1 MSTDEDNINT
11 SSIEEMI
18 NANLG
23 IDPNEQAE
31 TASSEAPLEE
41 SAVEVLTEAN
51 TIVTDSTTEEVLKSI
66 DIDALLNDASDD
78 DTAESIAEE
87 VASEAQ
93 DSPEIEA
100 TEGIA
105 QESENTASSEI
116 IAEESPAD
124 NSEVDTST
132 EEGNAEITAEP
143 SQDAALDNLLS
154 SAMEEE
160 PAPASTDTEP
170 AIEAIIEPVAKS
182 EEQVTDDQAEI
193 DAEETTNEVQEIPEE
208 EPTEGLAAEN
218 ENTAPEQAAEIA
230 DNTDTHT
237 PEETEAVKLESEA
250 SEPVDNALPGAEAIQ
265 SLETEVAELDSEIQ
279 TQIDQF
285 AIQADHLK
293 ANIQGELQRVCSDN
307 EQLHEQIKELE
318 QQLLSAE
325 DKIQGFTEI
334 QDQQQVTIHKLIL
347 IVKGI
352 RSKISH
358 LYDE

>member
-1 MSTDEDNINT
+1 MSTDEDSINT

-23 IDPNEQAE
+23 IDPNELAE
-31 TASSEAPLEE
+31 AASSEAAIEE
-41 SAVEVLTEAN
+41 SAVEALTEAN
-51 TIVTDSTTEEVLKSI
+51 TAVTDNATEDVLKSI

-78 DTAESIAEE
+78 DTAEPIAEE
-87 VASEAQ
+87 TASEAQ
-93 DSPEIEA
+93 EIPEIKT
-100 TEGIA
+100 TESIA
-105 QESENTASSEI
+105 QESENTASPEI
-116 IAEESPAD
+116 IVEAPPSD
-124 NSEVDTST
+124 NSEADTST
-132 EEGNAEITAEP
+132 EEGNAEITAEL
-143 SQDAALDNLLS
+143 SQETALDDLLS

-160 PAPASTDTEP
+160 PADTEP
-170 AIEAIIEPVAKS
+170 AIEAIIEPAAEI
-182 EEQVTDDQAEI
+182 EEQLADDQPEI
-193 DAEETTNEVQEIPEE
+193 ETEEATSEAQEIPEE
-208 EPTEGLAAEN
+208 EPAEGISAEN
-218 ENTAPEQAAEIA
+218 ENTPPKQASEIA
-230 DNTDTHT
+230 DNTDTDT
-237 PEETEAVKLESEA
+237 SEETEAVTIESEA
-250 SEPVDNALPGAEAIQ
+250 PESLEDSLPDAEAIQ

-307 EQLHEQIKELE
+307 EQLHKQIKELE

-334 QDQQQVTIHKLIL
+334 QDKQQVTIHKLIL